1 MVDVWAVP
9 VAAYQKLIY
18 GRVLPCK
25 EIPYRRLVGPAFPRI
40 IYVCVC
46 VHVHVCVCVCACVC
60 VCVLYMYMHV
70 RIGPLAI
77 AYVYLLQWWPVI
89 LYLYACVWLC
99 AGQESVF
106 G

>member
-1 MVDVWAVP
+1 MAGFFHVRKFRTEGLLG
-9 VAAYQKLIY
+9 QHS
-18 GRVLPCK
+18 
-25 EIPYRRLVGPAFPRI
+25 LVSSM
-40 IYVCVC
+40 YVCVC
-46 VHVHVCVCVCACVC
+46 MCMCVYVCVHVYVCVCVC